1 MILAALALFLHPS
14 VHAPAVR
21 PAIATV
27 APQSPFRADDQPRSP
42 RTIPNGLTTGVKLTI
57 GTNGRVEDCVVVST
71 SGWPKLDSAL
81 CRILTRTRFQPG
93 KDSSGASGIYSP
105 PGKIGKIPRT
115 YTIDMKWEPP
125 RF

>member
-21 PAIATV
+21 PAVATV
-27 APQSPFRADDQPRSP
+27 APRRVFQADDQRRSH

-57 GTNGRVEDCVVVST
+57 GTNGRIENCVVVAT

-81 CRILTRTRFQPG
+81 CHMLNRAGFQPAR
-93 KDSSGASGIYSP
+93 DSTGAAGIYSP
-105 PGKIGKIPRT
+105 PGRIQTRPGT
-115 YTIDMKWEPP
+115 YTIDMRWEPP